1 MGIEHDAE
9 NARATREAGEAVVH
23 GAHARDPMAV
33 DAALRRYLAAEQY
46 AREHH
51 PDNQAKDDTEAT
63 RVNVEDLLVQQRA
76 EVLED
81 ALAALGRSHLVHYEQ
96 SGEKFTRERL
106 AELFDL
112 VVSALRS
119 RQLGPVNRY
128 CEELAQQRF
137 GAGFGISE
145 VQTAFNVLEEAMWR
159 RVVAGIQPSDLAE
172 AIGLLSTIL
181 GFGKDVLARRYV
193 SLASQRHVPSLDL
206 SALFAGIEN

>member
-1 MGIEHDAE
+1 MTSGRLTRGRI
-9 NARATREAGEAVVH
+9 NALVGRRTCATMCSREVLC
-23 GAHARDPMAV
+23 V
-33 DAALRRYLAAEQY
+33 D
-46 AREHH
+46 
-51 PDNQAKDDTEAT
+51 
-63 RVNVEDLLVQQRA
+63 VEDLLVQQRA

-96 SGEKFTRERL
+96 SGEEFTRERL

-119 RQLGPVNRY
+119 RQLGPVSRY

-137 GAGFGISE
+137 EAGFGISE

-159 RVVAGIQPSDLAE
+159 RVVDGVQPFDLAE

-193 SLASQRHVPSLDL
+193 SLASQRHVPTLDL